1 MMRDEIWERVSKV
14 FERCGVVVNF
24 ENDEIN
30 IEEMDSF
37 TYITT
42 LVELENEFSI
52 EIPDSYLAQN
62 IFSSIES
69 LCNIIIDLGCI

>member
-1 MMRDEIWERVSKV
+1 MRDEIWERVSKV